1 MCGRTSG
8 DEPRGMNTIDMYRA
22 EIGYRRERMR
32 PDAQQ
37 IRMMRLLWSAR
48 PKAR

>member
-8 DEPRGMNTIDMYRA
+8 DEPRGMNTIDMYRS
-22 EIGYRRERMR
+22 EIAYRRERMR

-37 IRMMRLLWSAR
+37 ARMLRLLWSAR